1 MRGSGQKLYSIRV
14 KGHLGAT
21 SLAAFPEMVSQ
32 HRGADCVLTGLLP
45 DHSALFGILAEIEAL
60 GLELVE
66 IRRLVPNPEQAE
78 RKRVA
83 HKMASGPVR
92 DQLADHLI
100 TPKNAA
106 LVLIDYQPSQFA
118 TSRSMD
124 RDLLLKNIVSTV
136 KTVTTFNVP
145 IVHSTVNVAS
155 GQVGPTVPELA
166 ELLENYPPI
175 DRTTVNSW
183 EDVDFVA
190 AVHATGRRKLIF
202 CALWTEVCMAFAALD
217 ALREGYEV
225 YPVVDAIA
233 GTSVEAHRAGLERVV
248 QAGGQPISW
257 VSLACE
263 LQRDWARAETVPAIV
278 QIVLTDRLLKE

>member
-1 MRGSGQKLYSIRV
+1 
-14 KGHLGAT
+14 
-21 SLAAFPEMVSQ
+21 
-32 HRGADCVLTGLLP
+32 
-45 DHSALFGILAEIEAL
+45 
-60 GLELVE
+60 
-66 IRRLVPNPEQAE
+66 
-78 RKRVA
+78 
-83 HKMASGPVR
+83 MASAPIR

-106 LVLIDYQPSQFA
+106 LILIDYQPSQFA
-118 TSRSMD
+118 VIRSMD
-124 RDLLLKNIVSTV
+124 RNLLLKNIVSTV
-136 KTVTTFNVP
+136 KTAEAFDLP

-166 ELLENYPPI
+166 DLLKNYPPI

-190 AVHATGRRKLIF
+190 AVRATGRRKLIF

-225 YPVVDAIA
+225 YPIVDAIA

-257 VSLACE
+257 GSLACE
-263 LQRDWARAETVPAIV
+263 LQRDWVRGETVPAIV
-278 QIVLTDRLLKE
+278 EIVLTDRLLKE